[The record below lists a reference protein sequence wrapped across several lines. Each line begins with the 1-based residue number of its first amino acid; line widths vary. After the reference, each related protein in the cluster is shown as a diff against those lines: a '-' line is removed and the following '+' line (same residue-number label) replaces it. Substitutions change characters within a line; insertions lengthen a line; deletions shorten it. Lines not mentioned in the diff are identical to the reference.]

1 MTRRTAL
8 SAGWHLLRATVA
20 EWLDD
25 NATHHAAALAF
36 YTLFSLA
43 PLLVIAVA
51 IAGAFIG
58 QETIQAQIIG
68 WVQQYIPSR
77 EVTELVQDI
86 LENISALQGSF
97 LATALSLFGLL
108 FGATAIFAELRNTLN
123 LIWDVPQQTTGG
135 MRQILVNRLLALLM
149 VFSTGFLLLS
159 SLLLDLI
166 LSVAANW
173 LRFLPLD
180 SFVFNQ
186 ISRFLFLFILSTL
199 IFALIFKY
207 VPERSLAWRDV
218 GVGALVTALLFSI
231 GRYFISLYMGYS
243 MVASAYGAA
252 GSLAILLVWIYYSTQ
267 IFFLGAE
274 FTQVYAR
281 TYGAHWMEH
290 ELLKEKPD
298 QADTYRGSKN
308 DRNTTHNNS
317 VKHQSK
323 TK

>member
-1 MTRRTAL
+1 MTRQTAL
-8 SAGWHLLRATVA
+8 GAGWGLLRTTVA
-20 EWLDD
+20 QWLED
-25 NATHHAAALAF
+25 NAAHHAAALAF

-43 PLLVIAVA
+43 PLLVIAVT

-68 WVQQYIPSR
+68 WVQQYIPRR
-77 EVTELVQDI
+77 EVTELVRNI
-86 LENISALQGSF
+86 LNNVSALQGSF

-108 FGATAIFAELRNTLN
+108 FGATAIFAELRRTLN
-123 LIWDVPQQTTGG
+123 LIWDVPNSMSGG
-135 MRQILVNRLLALLM
+135 LRKILVNRLLALFM
-149 VFSTGFLLLS
+149 VFSSGFILLS
-159 SLLLDLI
+159 SLLLDII

-173 LRFLPLD
+173 LRFLPFD
-180 SFVFNQ
+180 SPVFSQ
-186 ISRFLFLFILSTL
+186 VSRFLFLLILSAL

-218 GVGALVTALLFSI
+218 GVGALVTALLFAV
-231 GRYFISLYMGYS
+231 GRYLISLYMAYS

-281 TYGAHWMEH
+281 TYGAQWMEH
-290 ELLKEKPD
+290 AQLNAKPD
-298 QADTYRGSKN
+298 QADAYRDTKEK
-308 DRNTTHNNS
+308 RNIPRHPRPP
-317 VKHQSK
+317 HERD
-323 TK
+323 

>member
-25 NATHHAAALAF
+25 NAAHHAAALAF

-58 QETIQAQIIG
+58 QETIQTQIIG
-68 WVQQYIPSR
+68 WVQQFVRSP
-77 EVTELVQDI
+77 EVTDLVRNI
-86 LENISALQGSF
+86 LENISALQGNF

-123 LIWDVPQQTTGG
+123 LIWDVPQQATGG
-135 MRQILVNRLLALLM
+135 LRQILVNRLLALLM
-149 VFSTGFLLLS
+149 VFSSGFVLLS

-166 LSVAANW
+166 LSLAATW

-186 ISRFLFLFILSTL
+186 VSRFLFLFILSTL

-218 GVGALVTALLFSI
+218 WVGALVTALLFAI
-231 GRYFISLYMGYS
+231 GRYLISLYMAYS
-243 MVASAYGAA
+243 TVASAYGAA

-281 TYGAHWMEH
+281 TYGAQWMEQ
-290 ELLKEKPD
+290 ELLKEKPG
-298 QADTYRGSKN
+298 QADTYRGSKS
-308 DRNTTHNNS
+308 DRNTTRNS
-317 VKHQSK
+317 SAQQ
-323 TK
+323 

>member
-1 MTRRTAL
+1 MTQRTATRRTAL

-25 NATHHAAALAF
+25 NAAHHAAALAF

-68 WVQQYIPSR
+68 WVQQYVRSR
-77 EVTELVQDI
+77 EVTELVRGI
-86 LENISALQGSF
+86 LENISALQGNF
-97 LATALSLFGLL
+97 LATALSLFGLF
-108 FGATAIFAELRNTLN
+108 FGATAIFAELRSTLN

-135 MRQILVNRLLALLM
+135 VRQILVNRLLALLM
-149 VFSTGFLLLS
+149 VFSTGFVLLS
-159 SLLLDLI
+159 SLLLDLL
-166 LSVAANW
+166 LSVATNW

-180 SFVFNQ
+180 SLVFNQ

-207 VPERSLAWRDV
+207 VPERSLTWRDV
-218 GVGALVTALLFSI
+218 WVGALVTAFLFSI
-231 GRYFISLYMGYS
+231 GRYFISLYMAYS
-243 MVASAYGAA
+243 VVASAYGAA

-281 TYGAHWMEH
+281 TYGAQWREH
-290 ELLKEKPD
+290 EQLKTKAD
-298 QADTYRGSKN
+298 QTATYRGGK
-308 DRNTTHNNS
+308 
-317 VKHQSK
+317 
-323 TK
+323 